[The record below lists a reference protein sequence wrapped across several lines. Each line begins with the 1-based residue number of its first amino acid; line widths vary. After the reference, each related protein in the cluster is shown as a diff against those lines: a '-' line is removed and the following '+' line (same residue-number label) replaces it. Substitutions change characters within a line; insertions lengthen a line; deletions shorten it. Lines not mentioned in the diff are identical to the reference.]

1 MNTGRF
7 FVKDLKSN
15 RVLCVEP
22 IENRQEIKVELQAS
36 ETVVQDNKKHKGTIT
51 EKESII
57 QPENGFDNI
66 GYSTN
71 PIDYI
76 INCLHSSTG

>member
-7 FVKDLKSN
+7 FVKDLNSG
-15 RVLCVEP
+15 RVFCVEP
-22 IENRQEIKVELQAS
+22 IENRQEAKVELQAS
-36 ETVVQDNKKHKGTIT
+36 ETVVRDNKKHKGTIT
-51 EKESII
+51 EKDSII
-57 QPENGFDNI
+57 KTENGFDNI

-76 INCLHSSTG
+76 MNCLHSSIG